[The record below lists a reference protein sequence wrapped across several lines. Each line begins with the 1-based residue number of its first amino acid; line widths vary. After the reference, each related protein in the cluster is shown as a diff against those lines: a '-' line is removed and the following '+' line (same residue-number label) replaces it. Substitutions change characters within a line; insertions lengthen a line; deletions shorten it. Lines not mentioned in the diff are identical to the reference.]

1 MDINY
6 SIDKIDEDDATQAFL
21 YIHPIPK
28 DSKGTT
34 MSVEEWIK
42 EWGRLQFVNAIM
54 QGKRLMAEAAIIV
67 KSDIIK

>member
-21 YIHPIPK
+21 CRHPIPK
-28 DSKGTT
+28 DSKGVTMTT
-34 MSVEEWIK
+34 GEWIK
-42 EWGRLQFVNAIM
+42 EWGRLQFINAII